1 MQVLVIIVQNG
12 VPHSELGR
20 QPLVRHGLWSVYDRS
35 LAGKFPLNYYQLV
48 ISVDVGERVCSAVL
62 GCRSVKCG
70 WGTDVSLDNRG
81 SASPGSILRGRPDA
95 RDSAPARLTQAGW

>member
-20 QPLVRHGLWSVYDRS
+20 QPLVRHRLWSGYDRS
-35 LAGKFPLNYYQLV
+35 LAEKSPLNHYQLV

-62 GCRSVKCG
+62 GCRSVKRG
-70 WGTDVSLDNRG
+70 WGTNVSLGNRG
-81 SASPGSILRGRPDA
+81 SVSPGSILLGRPDV
-95 RDSAPARLTQAGW
+95 RESAPARLTEAG